1 MRLPVYLDHHASTPP
16 DPRVLA
22 KMREALEVHFG
33 NPASSTHAYGWAAAS
48 LVEAAREEVARL
60 LGATAREI
68 VFTSGAT
75 EADNLALKGFAAARP
90 GAPGHVVTSGFEHEA
105 VREPLAEL
113 VARGWRVTEVPAGAD
128 GVVDPDAVAAALA
141 DDTALVSVMAAQNE
155 IGTVQP
161 VREIGALCRARGVVF
176 HTDAAQAA
184 GRVPLDVEADHV
196 DLLSLSGHKLY
207 APQGVGAL
215 YVRRRAPRVTL
226 APLLTGGGQER
237 GLRAGSLNVPG
248 IVALGEACRL
258 ARGEMEA
265 EAARLRELS
274 TRLLSRLRD
283 RLPGVRLNGDP
294 QRRLPG
300 SLSLSFEGIP
310 PRRLLAAVPTLALS
324 SGSACASGAG
334 EPSPVL
340 LALGLPRDLALATAR
355 LALGRG
361 TTGAEVDYAAGIL
374 VEAVLRLREEGR
386 RAGPAALPLA

>member
-33 NPASSTHAYGWAAAS
+33 TPASATHAYGWAAAS

-60 LGATAREI
+60 IGATPREI

-75 EADNLALKGFAAARP
+75 EANNLALKGFAAARA
-90 GAPGHVVTSGFEHEA
+90 GAPGHLVTSAFEHEA
-105 VREPLAEL
+105 VQGPLAEL
-113 VARGWRVTEVPAGAD
+113 AARGWRVSAVPAGAD
-128 GVVDPDAVAAALA
+128 GVVDPAAVAAALA
-141 DDTALVSVMAAQNE
+141 ADTALVSVMSAQNE
-155 IGTVQP
+155 IGTLQP
-161 VREIGALCRARGVVF
+161 VREIGALCRARGIAF

-184 GRVPLDVEADHV
+184 GKVPLDVESDAI

-215 YVRRRAPRVTL
+215 YVRRRAPRITL

-237 GLRAGSLNVPG
+237 GLRAGTLNVPG

-258 ARGEMEA
+258 ARDGMEA
-265 EAARLRELS
+265 EGERLRELAA
-274 TRLLSRLRD
+274 RLLSRVRD
-283 RLPGVRLNGDP
+283 RLPGVRLNGHAG
-294 QRRLPG
+294 RRLPG
-300 SLSLSFEGIP
+300 SLSLSFAGLP
-310 PRRLLAAVPTLALS
+310 PRRLLAAVPTLAVS
-324 SGSACASGAG
+324 SGAACASGEQ

-340 LALGLPRDLALATAR
+340 LALGLPRELALATVR

-361 TTGAEVDYAAGIL
+361 TTTAEVDYAAGIL
-374 VEAVLRLREEGR
+374 AEAGTRLREEGR
-386 RAGPAALPLA
+386 QAGLTAPPPV

>member
-33 NPASSTHAYGWAAAS
+33 NPASATHAYGWAAAS

-60 LGATAREI
+60 IGATAREI
-68 VFTSGAT
+68 IFTSGAT
-75 EADNLALKGFAAARP
+75 EADNLALKGFAAARA

-113 VARGWRVTEVPAGAD
+113 AGHGWRVTEVPAGAD
-128 GVVDPDAVAAALA
+128 GVVDPAAVAAALA
-141 DDTALVSVMAAQNE
+141 VDTALVSIMAAQNE

-161 VREIGALCRARGVVF
+161 VREIGALCRARGVAF
-176 HTDAAQAA
+176 HADAAQAV
-184 GRVPLDVEADHV
+184 GRVPLDVEADKI

-215 YVRRRAPRVTL
+215 YVRRRAPRITL

-258 ARGEMEA
+258 ARAEMGAEGE
-265 EAARLRELS
+265 RLRELAA
-274 TRLLSRLRD
+274 RLLARVRD

-294 QRRLPG
+294 ERRLPG

-310 PRRLLAAVPTLALS
+310 PRRLLAAVPTLAVS
-324 SGSACASGAG
+324 SGAACASGEG

-340 LALGLPRDLALATAR
+340 LALGLPRELALATVR

-361 TTGAEVDYAAGIL
+361 TTAAEVDYAARTL
-374 VEAVLRLREEGR
+374 AEAVARLREEGR
-386 RAGPAALPLA
+386 QLGLTVSPPG